1 VPDELDSRLGWSIDV
16 SGNTLIAGSWHEQLY
31 WNETSNAWDGK
42 WYLPGSAT
50 VFVRTSA
57 DSNREWEQQGE
68 PFVVDDGE
76 GGSYYGYRVALDG
89 DTALISATTLNP
101 TLPPVAKLF
110 VFERSG
116 GVWEQTKILH
126 TVGFD
131 DGNILRIAL
140 DGDTGE

>member
-42 WYLPGSAT
+42 YQLPGSAT

-57 DSNREWEQQGE
+57 NSNLEWEQQGN
-68 PFVVDDGE
+68 PLVVDDGE

-89 DTALISATTLNP
+89 DTALISATNTMNTLG
-101 TLPPVAKLF
+101 KLF
-110 VFERSG
+110 VFERSS
-116 GVWEQTKILH
+116 GVWQQTKMLH
-126 TVGFD
+126 TDSDGYD
-131 DGNILRIAL
+131 DWNILRIAL